1 MFAGQFFRLGDAPAA
16 LRQWRDFVCDAPDE
30 ISSIAFF
37 WTIPRTDP
45 FPQELRG
52 ERVFLYG
59 ALYAGPAEEGEKA
72 LAPLMK
78 IGTPILDLSGRGPY
92 TQWQQAFDPFFLPGA
107 VYPELYAYW
116 KSIYL
121 NGLDDALIDDL
132 AGRAGNLPS
141 EQCLIA
147 IWQLGGALARVPE
160 TATAFGR
167 RSAPFL
173 LSYDSCWVEPSLT
186 ERAIAWTREQITAA
200 EPHSP
205 GGSYLNFPG
214 VGEDNETL
222 VRKAYGSNYSRL
234 AQIKRLYDP
243 GNLFRMNQ
251 NIVPAAD

>member
-1 MFAGQFFRLGDAPAA
+1 
-16 LRQWRDFVCDAPDE
+16 
-30 ISSIAFF
+30 
-37 WTIPRTDP
+37 
-45 FPQELRG
+45 
-52 ERVFLYG
+52 
-59 ALYAGPAEEGEKA
+59 
-72 LAPLMK
+72 MK

-116 KSIYL
+116 KSLYL
-121 NGLDDALIDDL
+121 NGLNDDLIDDL
-132 AGRAGNLPS
+132 TGRARNLPS

-173 LSYDSCWVEPSLT
+173 LSYDSCWTDQNRT
-186 ERAIAWTREQITAA
+186 ERVIAWTREQIAAA
-200 EPHSP
+200 EPYSP

-222 VRKAYGSNYSRL
+222 VRKAYGSNYERL
-234 AQIKRLYDP
+234 AQIKRIYDP
-243 GNLFRMNQ
+243 ENLFCLNQ
-251 NIVPAAD
+251 NIVPAAA